1 VPLALDEL
9 LLSESDRTF
18 VNRQQD
24 RVFPDLRFQI
34 VEGFALASY
43 KGFKKQRDASCKILH
58 SLFIGFTETGE
69 TELMMLP
76 PFHHL
81 FL

>member
-1 VPLALDEL
+1 VLLALVDL
-9 LLSESDRTF
+9 ILSESDRTF

-34 VEGFALASY
+34 IEGFALASY
-43 KGFKKQRDASCKILH
+43 EWFKKQRDASRKILH
-58 SLFIGFTETGE
+58 SLYIGFTEIGE
-69 TELMMLP
+69 TEVMMP
-76 PFHHL
+76 PPSHHL